1 MGPKKDIKK
10 QVKINIS
17 QNGSNLASKC
27 TKKTAK
33 YLHLHCI
40 QWQQPQTLK
49 KSDVAETN
57 IQQPPKNDNYMY
69 VCMYMHA

>member
-1 MGPKKDIKK
+1 MAQI
-10 QVKINIS
+10 QL
-17 QNGSNLASKC
+17 QNAP
-27 TKKTAK
+27 KKTAK

-69 VCMYMHA
+69 VCMYMHAQLHA